1 MSEQADSPQY
11 RDKKKFF
18 DKVLTIYGR
27 KPVLEALQ
35 DEQLNFH
42 RIHLAESNKQN
53 NVIDEILRLTSKRQ
67 IEVLYH
73 DRKALSR
80 ISKNGKQ
87 DQGVAA
93 DIICSEYQRAEEF
106 LAQRQWDSNTRLLAL
121 DGITNPQNLGM
132 IIRTACAGSIDALL
146 FSEKGNASIG
156 PLAIKASAG
165 TAFKSRI
172 IRCDSLYDTLELYQA
187 AGFELCT
194 LSADAYASLFEYRS
208 DKAAIYVLG
217 NESDGVSNNIRQLAD
232 RQLSIPMNNGVES
245 LNVAITAALIAYSK
259 FV

>member
-1 MSEQADSPQY
+1 MTELDSQQY
-11 RDKKKFF
+11 QDKKTFY

-35 DEQLNFH
+35 DQQLSFH
-42 RIHLAESNKQN
+42 RIHLADSNKN
-53 NVIDEILRLTSKRQ
+53 NKVIDDIRQLASKRK

-93 DIICSEYQRAEEF
+93 DIICSQYQRADAF
-106 LAQRQWDSNTRLLAL
+106 LAENQWNPTTRLLAL

-132 IIRTACAGSIDALL
+132 IIRAVCAGNIDALL

-165 TAFKSRI
+165 TAFRTNI
-172 IRCDSLYDTLELYQA
+172 IRCDSLHQTLQDYQA

-194 LSADAYASLFEYRS
+194 LSADAHSSLFEHHS
-208 DKAAIYVLG
+208 DKAIIYILG
-217 NESDGVSNNIRQLAD
+217 NESDGVSNNIRQLTD

-245 LNVAITAALIAYSK
+245 LNVAITAALIAYYRLL
-259 FV
+259 